1 MGKPTADVT
10 ILAGHIEQTFGP
22 EIFVNNFTTTEHA
35 DIYAIIDCVR
45 IYPPRDGAADSIALL
60 VGLQTNSVRH
70 AYGSIML
77 LSAPKPTTIW
87 LVLSPKFY

>member
-1 MGKPTADVT
+1 MGEPTADVT

-35 DIYAIIDCVR
+35 DVYAIIDRVR
-45 IYPPRDGAADSIALL
+45 IFPPRDGAADSIALL
-60 VGLQTNSVRH
+60 VGLQTNSIRH

-87 LVLSPKFY
+87 LALSPKLY